1 MMPVSRRR
9 GRTSTAPLPSASRA
23 ITRGLALVALASG
36 ALGAQPGAPRA
47 ARPDRWGSVRDTI
60 RAVMAKSDVP
70 SVSVAVARGDSILW
84 EESFGWADRERML
97 RAMPN
102 TMYSLASI
110 SKPMTATALMTLV
123 ERGKVDLDRPANDYL
138 GTGKLTGLAA
148 DARGATVR
156 RVMSH
161 TAGLPLHYQFYY
173 ANQPYPVVSN
183 DETIARY
190 GILVTPPGAVYEYS
204 NLGYGI
210 IDHIIARVSG
220 TDYADFMRMNVFVPL
235 GLTHTSVGIA
245 PGLEG
250 YAAQRYDAKQRP
262 IPFYDFDH
270 RGASAVYSS
279 AHDLVRF
286 GMFHLGA
293 RLPEQRRI
301 LKDET
306 IASMQRAVAPA
317 SYGLGW
323 ILLERDGLR
332 IVYHTGGMPGVQ
344 TALVL
349 YPAERVAIVV
359 LMNAVADV
367 PRVSREIERVML
379 PRYAEARARADSEA
393 RARAQAAR
401 QPFSPPAQLV
411 GAWTGSVRT
420 WDRTMPFTLTVK
432 ADGDVHARLEGQP
445 AALVNDVRWQ
455 DDTLVGQFAGT
466 IPTSDAGRWPH
477 NILLSLRLRNDTLS
491 GMASALTTT
500 DVVYFALTSWASLT
514 KGTATQNA
522 R

>member
-1 MMPVSRRR
+1 VRRAAARTLVS
-9 GRTSTAPLPSASRA
+9 
-23 ITRGLALVALASG
+23 GLALIALVSG
-36 ALGAQPGAPRA
+36 ALGAQAGAQRA
-47 ARPDRWGSVRDTI
+47 ARTDAWGSVRDTI
-60 RAVMAKSDVP
+60 RAVMARSDVP

-84 EESFGWADRERML
+84 EESFGWADRERMV
-97 RAMPN
+97 RATPN

-138 GTGKLTGLAA
+138 GTGKLTGLAG

-220 TDYADFMRMNVFVPL
+220 TDYADFMRANVFVPL
-235 GLTHTSVGIA
+235 GLTHTSVGIG

-250 YAAQRYDAKQRP
+250 YAAQRYDSKQRP

-270 RGASAVYSS
+270 RGASAIYSS

-286 GMFHLGA
+286 GMYHLGA
-293 RLPEQRRI
+293 HLPEQRRI

-323 ILLERDGLR
+323 ILLEQDGLR
-332 IVYHTGGMPGVQ
+332 VVSHTGGMPGVQ
-344 TALVL
+344 TALTL

-367 PRVSREIERVML
+367 PRVTREIERVLL
-379 PRYAEARARADSEA
+379 PRYAVVRARADSA
-393 RARAQAAR
+393 TRARVQAAR
-401 QPFSPPAQLV
+401 QPFSPPAELV
-411 GAWTGSVRT
+411 GSWTGSVRT
-420 WDRTMPFTLTVK
+420 WDRTMPFTLTIK

-455 DDTLVGQFAGT
+455 DNTFVGTFAGT
-466 IPTSDAGRWPH
+466 IPTSDAARWPH
-477 NILLSLRLRNDTLS
+477 NVLLSLRVHNDTLS

-500 DVVYFALTSWASLT
+500 ETVYYALSSWASLT
-514 KGTATQNA
+514 KSAAAPNT